1 MGGGYS
7 RGVVPTP
14 DVASLLRFLES
25 NRATGTLTLA
35 SGEIDLADGRA
46 VAAWHGASVGRA
58 ALDALKT
65 SHDGMFSFT
74 ERAARPANIE
84 LEEPRGVRASL
95 SMLAGR
101 TIPRFDQVTRELL
114 LRRSVFGTTTPTV
127 LDEPPAATN
136 VFRQVE
142 LAALANA
149 LIGEYAGGTYGGV
162 VWNDDVAARL
172 AAAGP
177 MIPSP
182 LRIERGRIDIGA
194 VRERTDVDDLVPFL
208 RALLRA
214 IHGEAARTTG
224 DGAARRGYRAAVS
237 KLWGAHERVLGAALR
252 IVEERPPAVARVVA
266 TKTLGTSF
274 RVGDREYVLGRASA
288 ADVSLPHPSVSRRH
302 ARIAPIAGAHVL
314 TDLGST
320 SGTTVNGTKLAG
332 EHVLRDGDVIGLGE
346 VELRYEC
353 V

>member
-1 MGGGYS
+1 M
-7 RGVVPTP
+7 PIP

-25 NRATGTLTLA
+25 SRATGTLQLA

-46 VAAWHGASVGRA
+46 VAAWHGPSIGRA
-58 ALDALKT
+58 ALDALRT
-65 SHDGMFSFT
+65 SHPGTFSFT

-84 LEEPRGVRASL
+84 AGVPQGVRASL

-101 TIPRFDQVTRELL
+101 TIPRFDQVTREQL
-114 LRRSVFGTTTPTV
+114 LRRNVFGAKTPTV
-127 LDEPPAATN
+127 LDEPPAAAN
-136 VFRQVE
+136 VFRPVE
-142 LAALANA
+142 LAGLVNA
-149 LIGEYAGGTYGGV
+149 LIGEYAGGAYGGV

-172 AAAGP
+172 AVAGP

-182 LRIERGRIDIGA
+182 LRIERGRIDVGA
-194 VRERTDVDDLVPFL
+194 VRDRTDVDDVVPFL

-214 IHGEAARTTG
+214 IYREAARTTG

-237 KLWGAHERVLGAALR
+237 KLWGAHERVLSAAMR
-252 IVEERPPAVARVVA
+252 IVEDRPPVAARVVG
-266 TKTLGTSF
+266 TKTLDTSV
-274 RVGDREYVLGRASA
+274 RLGDREYVLGRASA

-302 ARIAPIAGAHVL
+302 ARIAPMAGAHVL

-320 SGTTVNGTKLAG
+320 SGTTVNGAKLAG

-346 VELRYEC
+346 VELRYERI
-353 V
+353 